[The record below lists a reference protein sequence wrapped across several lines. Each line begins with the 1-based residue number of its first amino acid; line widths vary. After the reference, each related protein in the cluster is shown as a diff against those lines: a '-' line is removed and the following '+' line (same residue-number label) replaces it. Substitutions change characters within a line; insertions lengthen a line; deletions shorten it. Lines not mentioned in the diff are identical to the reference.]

1 MSDIT
6 NIQKSPVTQIKDEI
20 KQTLIEKNEEI
31 KKSPNNDFTTIGR
44 FKIYTI
50 QSNF

>member
-1 MSDIT
+1 MSEII
-6 NIQKSPVTQIKDEI
+6 NIQKSPATQIKDEI

-44 FKIYTI
+44 FKIYTL
-50 QSNF
+50 QPTS

>member
-6 NIQKSPVTQIKDEI
+6 NIQKLPATQIKDEI
-20 KQTLIEKNEEI
+20 KQTILEKNEEI

-44 FKIYTI
+44 FKIYVL
-50 QSNF
+50 QSNS